1 VKIAEEIRKLTA
13 ALEEHLCGKNQH
25 QKDVE
30 DELEAAKEVVKR
42 DSTLHI
48 IVKRI
53 GLNVPME
60 AIMVIIV
67 YTFVFLSD

>member
-1 VKIAEEIRKLTA
+1 MR
-13 ALEEHLCGKNQH
+13 KNQH

-67 YTFVFLSD
+67 YTFVFSSD